1 MRTRNV
7 ILSLAILATIAGTT
21 QASEI
26 RQPSN
31 IATARLA
38 DPMVQL
44 AIRQRVVSAKTDIG
58 PAGPAPELT
67 NLQIT
72 GIFSSNIG
80 WENIA
85 NFQPSTVY
93 DHSGTQLYAE
103 VFELGYGYSRFASMN
118 GAGLPNSS
126 STQYPVCISGGQY
139 VSPCAAGQSI
149 VGYLLYWNLSGNQD
163 GIFYNRN
170 YSNLFGFLS
179 DNISIR

>member
-38 DPMVQL
+38 DPMLQL

-58 PAGPAPELT
+58 PAGPVPELT

-85 NFQPSTVY
+85 NFQSSTVY
-93 DHSGTQLYAE
+93 DHSGTQMYAE
-103 VFELGYGYSRFASMN
+103 VFELGNGYLRFASMN
-118 GAGLPNSS
+118 GDGLPYSI
-126 STQYPVCISGGQY
+126 QYDVCISGGQY
-139 VSPCAAGQSI
+139 VSPCAAGQTV
-149 VGYLLYWNLSGNQD
+149 VGYLLYWILSGNQD
-163 GIFYNRN
+163 GFFYNRT
-170 YSNLFGFLS
+170 YSNLSGSLS
-179 DNISIR
+179 DDIWIR